1 MALVPD
7 VAANPRHD
15 LLVTGADGRPL
26 RHTIY
31 SGRLHFGPP
40 ASRGTMMARMD
51 FSGSLFLPD
60 GLPYVATQLGG
71 AALSGDFW
79 VASVGEY
86 LYVPSAMAQFVADP
100 RDPELTWIQLALSTQ
115 GYSGCVIGYRVTATV
130 TPDAVRPAT

>member
-15 LLVTGADGRPL
+15 LSVAGADGQPL

-40 ASRGTMMARMD
+40 ASRGTMTSRMD
-51 FSGSLFLPD
+51 FSGAVFLPD
-60 GLPYVATQLGG
+60 GLPYVAAHLGG

-79 VASVGEY
+79 VASVSDH
-86 LYVPSAMAQFVADP
+86 LYIPSASAQFVGDP
-100 RDPELTWIQLALSTQ
+100 RDPELVWVQLALTVQ
-115 GYSGCVIGYRVTATV
+115 GYSGSAIGYRVAASV
-130 TPDAVRPAT
+130 APEAVRPPT